1 MQRKFFLVDLAAGKE
16 RELER
21 GETVPQGS
29 YIRSVVK
36 VQHELKQRM
45 NYLLVQ
51 NFKPA
56 TCEILPCTDSRFSQQ
71 SCPCALRED
80 KTVGVFY
87 HHEKTPALV
96 TDECILLAELAGKY
110 RVPPAKAELM
120 YDTLNRGHSADFEFT
135 VAPKVD

>member
-1 MQRKFFLVDLAAGKE
+1 
-16 RELER
+16 
-21 GETVPQGS
+21 
-29 YIRSVVK
+29 
-36 VQHELKQRM
+36 M

-56 TCEILPCTDSRFSQQ
+56 TCEILPCTDARFSQQ

-110 RVPPAKAELM
+110 RVPPAKVELM
-120 YDTLNRGHSADFEFT
+120 YDTLNRGHSADFEFV